1 MLLEARLRTCATRSS
16 PTKRPR
22 SASAIPTPDRTDLA
36 EERTDLAEDRTL
48 LASER
53 TFSGWA
59 RTAMAAIG
67 IGLGFNALFKMVE
80 PTWVP
85 KAIATAFIALAI
97 FIILAAERR
106 ARALCRRL
114 TAHQVKELEGINL
127 KIIAIAISAGA
138 ASLIV
143 ALWALT

>member
-1 MLLEARLRTCATRSS
+1 MTRSS
-16 PTKRPR
+16 PTTQRR
-22 SASAIPTPDRTDLA
+22 CASAISEPDNIDLA
-36 EERTDLAEDRTL
+36 QERTDLAEDRTL

-67 IGLGFNALFKMVE
+67 IGLGFNALFRLVE

-85 KAIATAFIALAI
+85 KAIATAFIGLAI
-97 FIILAAERR
+97 FIIIAAERR
-106 ARALCRRL
+106 ARVLCRRL
-114 TAHQVKELEGINL
+114 SAHQVKELGGINL
-127 KIIAIAISAGA
+127 KIIAIAISGGA

-143 ALWALT
+143 ALWVLA

>member
-1 MLLEARLRTCATRSS
+1 MPSTGRFARHCSQ
-16 PTKRPR
+16 PR
-22 SASAIPTPDRTDLA
+22 NDSAISAADRDDLA
-36 EERTDLAEDRTL
+36 EDRTDLAEDRTL

-67 IGLGFNALFKMVE
+67 IGLGFNALFQTVE

-97 FIILAAERR
+97 FIIVAAERR
-106 ARALCRRL
+106 ARDLCERL

-127 KIIAIAISAGA
+127 KIMAIAISAGA

-143 ALWALT
+143 ALWVLA